1 MDETLRQIGELLLGS
16 IPTVVLFLLLYALY
30 TLLVHQPLTRVLAER
45 RERTQGAIEKAQADV
60 ASAEARTAEYERR
73 LREARLEILKAQ
85 EARRAQAGQ
94 ERARRLADARSSAQ
108 AEVQKAQADIERDKQ
123 AAKVSLER
131 EAARLAAE
139 IIRTALEPAF
149 AQSPAGGR

>member
-16 IPTVVLFLLLYALY
+16 IPTVVLFLLLYGLY
-30 TLLVHQPLTRVLAER
+30 TLLVHQPLTRVLAQR
-45 RERTQGAIEKAQADV
+45 RERTQGAIERARFEV

-73 LREARLEILKAQ
+73 LRQARLDILKAQ
-85 EARRAQAGQ
+85 EARRAQAAQ
-94 ERARRLADARSSAQ
+94 ERAQRLAEARNSAK
-108 AEVQKAQADIERDKQ
+108 AEVEKARADLEQDKQ
-123 AAKVSLER
+123 AAKVSLEQ
-131 EAARLAAE
+131 EAARLATD